1 MPSQPIQ
8 IRPVRPDETALVF
21 SFLVIAA
28 RMEEADEPMQKALA
42 DPGLAKYWQGWGR
55 EGDLGFVAESPDGL
69 PLSCA
74 WVRLFSAEDGGY
86 GQVSPEIPEL
96 GVGTIPSARSQG
108 IGTAVLECL
117 LKSCEERFPGVS
129 LSVREES
136 PAVRLYERLGFE
148 RVPSSE
154 ELNRVQTV
162 SITML
167 LRFGGE

>member
-1 MPSQPIQ
+1 MPDFQ
-8 IRPVRPDETALVF
+8 IRQVRPAETALIF

-74 WVRLFSAEDGGY
+74 WGRLFSAEDGGY
-86 GQVSPEIPEL
+86 GQVSPEIPEI
-96 GVGTIPSARSQG
+96 GFGTIASARNQG
-108 IGTAVLECL
+108 IGSAVLKEL
-117 LKSCEERFPGVS
+117 LEACRNRFPGVS
-129 LSVREES
+129 LSVRQES
-136 PAVRLYERLGFE
+136 PAVRIYERLGFT
-148 RVPSSE
+148 RVDGSE
-154 ELNRVQTV
+154 GINRVETV

-167 LRFGGE
+167 LRFAD